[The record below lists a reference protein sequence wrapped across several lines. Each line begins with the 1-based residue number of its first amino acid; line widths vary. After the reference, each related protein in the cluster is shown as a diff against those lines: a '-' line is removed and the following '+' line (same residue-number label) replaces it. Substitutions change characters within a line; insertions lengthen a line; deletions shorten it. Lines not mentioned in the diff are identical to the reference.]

1 MAEGSPS
8 NLALHA
14 VCFCYH
20 DYTMIRTQVQL
31 SEEQVARLKRRA
43 ALAERSMADL
53 IREAVD
59 LLLARSPE
67 RSRRDQMRHVASA
80 FGRFASGTS
89 DLGTSHDQ
97 HFTDAVAPR
106 R

>member
-1 MAEGSPS
+1 
-8 NLALHA
+8 
-14 VCFCYH
+14 
-20 DYTMIRTQVQL
+20 MIRTQVQL
-31 SEEQVARLKRRA
+31 SEEQAARLKRRA
-43 ALAERSMADL
+43 AVAERSMADL

-67 RSRRDQMRHVASA
+67 RTRGEQMRRVASA
-80 FGRFASGTS
+80 FGKFASGTR
-89 DLGTSHDQ
+89 DLATAHDR